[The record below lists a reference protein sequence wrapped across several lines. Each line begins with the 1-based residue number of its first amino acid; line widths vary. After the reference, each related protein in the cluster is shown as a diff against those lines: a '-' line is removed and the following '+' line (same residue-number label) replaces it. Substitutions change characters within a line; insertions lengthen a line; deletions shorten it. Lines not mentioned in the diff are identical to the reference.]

1 MVMAQICL
9 TLGISNQVTHII
21 VRLENV
27 QKNIFT
33 VMFCNERREQINV
46 YRILK
51 SEGLLAR
58 LPGKIQLQE
67 NIPVNVYRV
76 TPIIRNRF
84 LNYNETLQSTLQ
96 MIKFPFPIQLEH
108 VIVKDPHFVINITVI
123 LHTTGHL
130 RLIVNTPL
138 RILSTLS

>member
-21 VRLENV
+21 VRLENA

-46 YRILK
+46 NRILK

-67 NIPVNVYRV
+67 NIPVSVYRL
-76 TPIIRNRF
+76 TSIIRNRF
-84 LNYNETLQSTLQ
+84 LNYNETLQS
-96 MIKFPFPIQLEH
+96 
-108 VIVKDPHFVINITVI
+108 I
-123 LHTTGHL
+123 LVDDKISFSYSVGTCDCERSSFRDQHHGHITTGHL

-138 RILSTLS
+138 GILSTLS